1 MRTRNHGATPNSG
14 LYRLMTD
21 SERNFIK
28 RLEEKRGII
37 GAACR
42 SMGISRTTYYR
53 WKKKDVD
60 FAEAADD
67 AVSGQVDEVEGK
79 LLDLIESGETAAVIF
94 YMKTKGR
101 DRGYG
106 EKYVPEVE
114 REEPE
119 RKMDPKAAKIMG
131 GVKAAIIKA
140 LKNRGTYDPGLT
152 FQIEIAAMIYTKLR
166 LMRAE
171 IFDRNHHTVI
181 IEKSREGNNRE
192 TASPLESQFKQY
204 LSAAQSAFRALGLNT
219 DSKQKMEAGDDGFGE
234 FMEAMSEDK

>member
-1 MRTRNHGATPNSG
+1 
-14 LYRLMTD
+14 MTD
-21 SERNFIK
+21 TEKNFI
-28 RLEEKRGII
+28 EELKKQKGIV

-42 SMGISRTTYYR
+42 SIGISRTTFYR
-53 WKKKDVD
+53 WKKRDRD

-67 AVSGQVDEVEGK
+67 AISGQVDYVEDK
-79 LLDLIESGETAAVIF
+79 LLDLIETGNAAAIIF

-106 EKYVPEVE
+106 EKYVPEIE

-119 RKMDPKAAKIMG
+119 HKVDPKAAKIMG

-166 LMRAE
+166 LMKAE
-171 IFDRNHHTVI
+171 IFDKNHHTII

-192 TASPLESQFKQY
+192 TASPLEAQFKQY

-219 DSKQKMEAGDDGFGE
+219 DSKQKMESDDGFGD